1 MPLQE
6 NRLILSR
13 YLICLGTC
21 FNILEPKS
29 VCFYLPLTIFVLLE
43 LWRKVSIQNKQWKKR
58 SALNHSCLPVQE
70 DWHLVL
76 SFTHFAANPA
86 VASSWSAS
94 IEISSSFFVFRPA
107 WEEIWGLRCHRYKY
121 RYMQTCFRIGVLL
134 LAGVIT
140 PDAGVVFSSEIDNVL
155 DFFADLSEAS
165 VFDIWLMP
173 SVGKFA
179 TKVLSEQSGDSST
192 KIFKFYAYLCSKRR
206 PFCLEEGNCFSL
218 LYQQE

>member
-29 VCFYLPLTIFVLLE
+29 VYFYLPLTIFVLLE
-43 LWRKVSIQNKQWKKR
+43 LWRKVSIQNKQWNKR
-58 SALNHSCLPVQE
+58 FALSHSCLPVQE

-86 VASSWSAS
+86 IASSWSAS

-107 WEEIWGLRCHRYKY
+107 WEEIWGFRCHRYKY

-134 LAGVIT
+134 LAVGWSHYT
-140 PDAGVVFSSEIDNVL
+140 RCRSCFQFRNWQRFG
-155 DFFADLSEAS
+155 FFRR
-165 VFDIWLMP
+165 
-173 SVGKFA
+173 SVGSVSVWYLA
-179 TKVLSEQSGDSST
+179 DALSWQIRNKSALRAEWGFVNEDFQILCLSL
-192 KIFKFYAYLCSKRR
+192 FKKKAILSWGR
-206 PFCLEEGNCFSL
+206 
-218 LYQQE
+218 